1 MGRTKTHRKYM
12 RSKRGS
18 HPRMTRRVGGFSSA
32 TINKATEEYFKANYD
47 KSKGTSEFIIQDV
60 VTNYEPNDPATITN
74 VLSQTKNKLSDL
86 PALMAIYKALMLEE
100 NIGDT
105 KKSITEAN
113 NIKVPN
119 KTILKFVVMKIN
131 EIGRKY
137 PHPGLPETILYYFD
151 VIGFDTL
158 YNMMGPYLDQVV
170 ENLVEKPKM
179 SHDPDAITTY
189 LEKSLTQHESMNARD
204 ADPVENRK
212 LYNVITH
219 VPNTNNTYAYGT
231 HIFNLLANHPWGNPN
246 LIMSKH
252 VYVPKLYNGTFGN
265 TSSPAVMNSALA
277 ASVKPIGTGQI
288 LRSMSAHI

>member
-1 MGRTKTHRKYM
+1 
-12 RSKRGS
+12 
-18 HPRMTRRVGGFSSA
+18 MTRRVGGFSSA
-32 TINKATEEYFKANYD
+32 TINEATEKYFNVNYREP
-47 KSKGTSEFIIQDV
+47 KKVTGTSEEFKIEDV
-60 VTNYEPNDPATITN
+60 VKNYDPNNPNTITI
-74 VLSQTKNKLSDL
+74 VLSPKKNELSDL

-105 KKSITEAN
+105 KKSITEVN
-113 NIKVPN
+113 KINVPN

-131 EIGRKY
+131 EIGRKN

-189 LEKSLTQHESMNARD
+189 LEKSLTQHETMNARD
-204 ADPVENRK
+204 ADPVEKRK

-231 HIFNLLANHPWGNPN
+231 HIFNLLANHPWGKPN

-265 TSSPAVMNSALA
+265 ASGPSGMTSA
-277 ASVKPIGTGQI
+277 
-288 LRSMSAHI
+288 